1 MWKKHGVSFTMIVV
15 AIVFLCSHFFGLV
28 EGNFNLSAGIV
39 WGILA
44 VVEFIIESKNQ
55 DKQN

>member
-1 MWKKHGVSFTMIVV
+1 MWKKHGISITMIVT

-28 EGNFNLSAGIV
+28 GGNFNLNAGIIWAV
-39 WGILA
+39 MA
-44 VVEFIIESKNQ
+44 VVEFIIESKDQ

>member
-1 MWKKHGVSFTMIVV
+1 MWKKHGISLTLIVT
-15 AIVFLCSHFFGLV
+15 AIVFLCSYFFGLV
-28 EGNFNLSAGIV
+28 ESNFNLNAGII